1 MKLCYLAG
9 AIMHFKKFNK
19 FIYFEFLPMKK
30 GSHKCWKIH
39 VFKLKSCRLVSRKLQ
54 KTRTSV
60 MISSRMF
67 GIFVIN
73 EAIENTCNLLKNDV
87 FNQWSWALLKWRLQ
101 TMMMTFM
108 EWWPRMS
115 HEWWVQECVGWV
127 EDEIWWRQVVV
138 LPPQA
143 AASYAEDPEG
153 ALSWPLW
160 TAACCALHNWWGQPS
175 LRHTGLTPMSLHRP
189 ILTWHRLDP
198 YIAILGSSSEST
210 LAQHT

>member
-1 MKLCYLAG
+1 
-9 AIMHFKKFNK
+9 MHFKKFNK

-73 EAIENTCNLLKNDV
+73 EAIENTCNLLKNDI

-108 EWWPRMS
+108 EWWPRMT
-115 HEWWVQECVGWV
+115 HEWWVQSVLMSDEWWLQSALMSNV
-127 EDEIWWRQVVV
+127 EPTQEVAETAKKASKSFLTTKSILATNMFFCQQPMKRVVFLGV
-138 LPPQA
+138 TFPLNF
-143 AASYAEDPEG
+143 DP
-153 ALSWPLW
+153 LFNRCKW
-160 TAACCALHNWWGQPS
+160 TF
-175 LRHTGLTPMSLHRP
+175 
-189 ILTWHRLDP
+189 
-198 YIAILGSSSEST
+198 E
-210 LAQHT
+210 

>member
-1 MKLCYLAG
+1 MHFCNSEISSPLLFPQLLGLKSFVCTAVIKVAEKFHFSLAEQKMKLCYLAG

-39 VFKLKSCRLVSRKLQ
+39 VFKLKSYRLVSRKLQ

-108 EWWPRMS
+108 EWWPRMT
-115 HEWWVQECVGWV
+115 HEWWVQSVLMSDEWWV
-127 EDEIWWRQVVV
+127 
-138 LPPQA
+138 
-143 AASYAEDPEG
+143 
-153 ALSWPLW
+153 
-160 TAACCALHNWWGQPS
+160 
-175 LRHTGLTPMSLHRP
+175 
-189 ILTWHRLDP
+189 
-198 YIAILGSSSEST
+198 
-210 LAQHT
+210 